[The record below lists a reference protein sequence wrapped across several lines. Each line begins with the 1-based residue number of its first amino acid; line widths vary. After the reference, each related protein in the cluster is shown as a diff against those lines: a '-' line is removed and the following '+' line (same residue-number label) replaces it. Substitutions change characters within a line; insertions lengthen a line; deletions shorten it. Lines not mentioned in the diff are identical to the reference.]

1 MTVFLLTMNGYLNLS
16 TLEFYENPTKKM
28 ETERMKKRQLEI
40 RILLCKWWAG
50 FKIQTYETIIDGKT
64 LEIRLGF
71 IFIQVF

>member
-1 MTVFLLTMNGYLNLS
+1 
-16 TLEFYENPTKKM
+16 
-28 ETERMKKRQLEI
+28 MKKRQLEI
-40 RILLCKWWAG
+40 RIILCKWWAG